1 MTSLHQILFSDDISK
16 TEILLRKDTQK
27 KKKTKKKKTTFVFV
41 FETGWCAL

>member
-27 KKKTKKKKTTFVFV
+27 TKKKKTTFVFV

>member
-27 KKKTKKKKTTFVFV
+27 TKKKKKTTFVFV